1 MPPVVS
7 VQKPAVPPYSYRISR
22 RVCQSKMIRSLLV
35 AALAATASALPIMA
49 REKLYTI
56 ELAPGVTEVVTLA
69 GKEQLKKE
77 GKNFLDITNHPN
89 LSSSTTS
96 ASARPAKAAAAAFPE
111 GVAFADDVR
120 ALIGTLNRTN
130 LETSLKT
137 YSDFETRYYRSETGL
152 EAARWLLD
160 QVRATVE
167 ASGVEGA
174 SAEPFEHAD
183 FDQISVIARI
193 PGKSAS
199 AVVVGAHLDSI
210 NGADIFGRSPGADD
224 NGSGTVTLLEAL
236 RVVLSDPKVAAGE
249 HENTIEFHWYAAEEA
264 GLLGSADIFDQYA
277 AEGVDVKAYLNQDM
291 TGWAPPGEAGEFGVI
306 LDYVD
311 EGLTG
316 FTRLVL
322 DAYTTIPAVDTRC
335 GYACSDHASARAA
348 GYPAAFIFEAAADNT
363 SPYIHTADDAYDT
376 ISFDHV
382 MEHARLVVGFVY
394 ELAFATL

>member
-1 MPPVVS
+1 
-7 VQKPAVPPYSYRISR
+7 
-22 RVCQSKMIRSLLV
+22 MIRSLLV
-35 AALAATASALPIMA
+35 AALAATTSALPNMA

-69 GKEQLKKE
+69 GKEQLKKGQQRKQE

-89 LSSSTTS
+89 LSST
-96 ASARPAKAAAAAFPE
+96 SARPAKAAAAAFPE
-111 GVAFADDVR
+111 AVAFAEEVG
-120 ALIGTLNRTN
+120 ALLGTLNRTN

-137 YSDFETRYYRSETGL
+137 YSDFETRYYRSETGV

-183 FDQISVIARI
+183 FDQVSVIARI

-210 NGADIFGRSPGADD
+210 NGADSFGRSPGADD

-249 HENTIEFHWYAAEEA
+249 HENTIEFHWYAGEEA

-277 AEGVDVKAYLNQDM
+277 AAGADVKAYLNQDM
-291 TGWAPPGEAGEFGVI
+291 TGWAPPGEVGEFGVI

-311 EGLTG
+311 AGLTE

-363 SPYIHTADDAYDT
+363 SPYIHTANDAYDT